1 MVATDDPTSE
11 EHLVDMLIA
20 RNGRR
25 TRITTVNDEPMKVMR
40 VEITDLPS
48 AYEWDH
54 YAEIGG
60 IGLSADGGNIPST
73 PPKLVGSRMSQA
85 ARSSMLEGVLDPVG
99 P

>member
-11 EHLVDMLIA
+11 EQLVDMLLA

-25 TRITTVNDEPMKVMR
+25 TRITTVHDEPMKVMR

-60 IGLSADGGNIPST
+60 IGLSADGGKYSFYST
-73 PPKLVGSRMSQA
+73 EIDRVEDVASGA
-85 ARSSMLEGVLDPVG
+85 IIYARRRS
-99 P
+99 